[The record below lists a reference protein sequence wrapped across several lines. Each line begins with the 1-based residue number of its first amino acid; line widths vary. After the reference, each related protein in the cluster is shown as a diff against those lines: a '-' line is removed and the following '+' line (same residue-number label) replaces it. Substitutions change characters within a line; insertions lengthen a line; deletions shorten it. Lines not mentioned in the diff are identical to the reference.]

1 MIKFKLM
8 YLKSALISAALC
20 LTAGI
25 AMGCQKKEAVIT
37 DNGQDIIEP
46 LQQYEP
52 LEVSEAKTFG
62 QSDLTIGR
70 LKCFDTEGEAA
81 AYYGEPEKIVVLE
94 AEVMDETKAAASE
107 SSSGSG
113 QDKAYV
119 YQDRIMTFS
128 YIDGAYK
135 LTAVE
140 SRNSADI
147 FSRGLSVGMTFDD
160 ILSVYYRDANCMNNT
175 YYSEDNTVMLGKYL
189 YGSYTLDAL
198 ASVKPSGKVEYG
210 VINFNG
216 FATLE
221 EADNYIVEMTYF
233 EPPYK
238 NGTASVEDD
247 FAQIAFD
254 IDKSGKIT
262 SIRWYY
268 YPEE

>member
-1 MIKFKLM
+1 MKFKLL
-8 YLKSALISAALC
+8 YLKSAMTGAAMC
-20 LTAGI
+20 LVAGM
-25 AMGCQKKEAVIT
+25 ATGCQKKEAVIT
-37 DNGQDIIEP
+37 DDGQDITQSV
-46 LQQYEP
+46 QQYES
-52 LEVSEAKTFG
+52 LNISEADMFG
-62 QSDLTIGR
+62 QSDLIIGR
-70 LKCFDTEGEAA
+70 LKCFDTEDAA
-81 AYYGEPEKIVVLE
+81 LAYYGEPIKIVVLE
-94 AEVMDETKAAASE
+94 AGVKDETKSTDSAG
-107 SSSGSG
+107 SGSM
-113 QDKAYV
+113 QDKAYI
-119 YQDRIMTFS
+119 YQDRTMTFS
-128 YIDGAYK
+128 YIDGGYK

-140 SRNSADI
+140 SQNKNDI

-160 ILSVYYRDANCMNNT
+160 ILSVYYRDADCMNNT
-175 YYSEDNTVMLGKYL
+175 YYSDDKTAMLGKYL

-198 ASVKPSGKVEYG
+198 SLVKPSGKVEYG

-238 NGTASVEDD
+238 NGTANVEDD

>member
-1 MIKFKLM
+1 MIKFKLV
-8 YLKSALISAALC
+8 YLKSALIGAAVC
-20 LTAGI
+20 MAAGMTAG
-25 AMGCQKKEAVIT
+25 CRKKEAVIT
-37 DNGQDIIEP
+37 DSGQDITQP
-46 LQQYEP
+46 VQQYES
-52 LEVSEAKTFG
+52 LEVSGANTFG
-62 QSDLTIGR
+62 QSDLTVGR
-70 LKCFDTEGEAA
+70 LKCFDTEDEVV
-81 AYYGEPEKIVVLE
+81 AYYGEPEKVVVLE
-94 AEVMDETKAAASE
+94 SGVMDETKPD
-107 SSSGSG
+107 SGNV
-113 QDKAYV
+113 QDKAYI
-119 YQDRIMTFS
+119 YQDRTMTFS

-135 LTAVE
+135 LTSVE
-140 SRNSADI
+140 SRSSTDI

-160 ILSVYYRDANCMNNT
+160 ILSVYYRDADCMNNT
-175 YYSEDNTVMLGKYL
+175 YYSEDKTVMLGKYL
-189 YGSYTLDAL
+189 YGSYTLDTL
-198 ASVKPSGKVEYG
+198 SSVKPSGKVEYG

-262 SIRWYY
+262 SVRWYY